1 MHFLA
6 PVSSGVFGMFG
17 MFGMFPRV
25 CVSVCVCVCCVLL
38 AGCLRVPM
46 SYVSHLPRRW
56 YPIDWCAIY
65 HEGGI
70 SNPGQYHD
78 GIR

>member
-25 CVSVCVCVCCVLL
+25 CVCVCVCALACLASSACFGMFSMRGLL
-38 AGCLRVPM
+38 
-46 SYVSHLPRRW
+46 YVGWRW
-56 YPIDWCAIY
+56 GKAL
-65 HEGGI
+65 
-70 SNPGQYHD
+70 
-78 GIR
+78 